1 MTQYNVD
8 HDFSSPYRVL
18 ETTRPLLYLPGSL
31 RSLQVQFEKSLLA
44 YFDRY
49 TVDEWIEQHIKPLIK
64 SVEDLNKKAEVLT
77 SKTAWPHKGRSDLR
91 RLWKKTRTR
100 KAELWPNP
108 TNNNCSSLWDT
119 RRKSTCQSVWVTIP
133 ILIDPHQ
140 GFDLLTSS

>member
-77 SKTAWPHKGRSDLR
+77 SKTAWPQRPLGFKETVEKDKNTKGRAM
-91 RLWKKTRTR
+91 
-100 KAELWPNP
+100 AESN
-108 TNNNCSSLWDT
+108 
-119 RRKSTCQSVWVTIP
+119 KQ
-133 ILIDPHQ
+133 
-140 GFDLLTSS
+140 